1 VHDSEGQLQL
11 ESFLEESA
19 RRFPG
24 KTALIFERQLI
35 AYCDI
40 ETRCNR
46 LAHAMLERGLRPGD
60 RVAIWLENS
69 PEVVIALF
77 AALKAGAVFL
87 VLNSTTKAEKI
98 EYVLNNCRARAL
110 VTDRRRA
117 RSFQEHWSAVPH
129 LEIAWITGESEMM
142 DAQLTSKSLASLSQ
156 DFQNPALPA
165 SPPEKHAIDV
175 DLAALIYT
183 SGSAGVPKGV
193 MMTHLSMISA
203 ATSITTY
210 LESTSDDIVLNFLP
224 LSFDYGL
231 YQVLMAF
238 KVGATLLLERSFTF
252 PHPVLEAAA
261 RERITGLPIVPTV
274 AALLLQ
280 MDVGRYDLSS
290 LRYVT
295 STGAALPAEHI
306 RRLREMFPQARI
318 FSMYGLTECKRV
330 SYLPPDQIDTRP
342 TSVGRGMPNEEVYV
356 VDEDGKRTGPGVIG
370 ELVVRGSNVMKG
382 YWEDPVETAK
392 RLRPGKYPWE
402 QFLYTGDLFK
412 TDSEGYLY
420 FVGRKDD
427 IIKSRDEKVSPKE
440 VEDVLYRLDGV
451 GEAAVVGVPD
461 PILGQAVKAYI
472 TRRAGSNI
480 TESDVLRHCAQRLED
495 FMVPKTVEFRDYL
508 PRTATG
514 KVSKREISP

>member
-1 VHDSEGQLQL
+1 MQL

-19 RRFPG
+19 RRFPD
-24 KTALIFERQLI
+24 KTALIFDRQRI
-35 AYCDI
+35 KYSEI

-46 LAHAMLERGLRPGD
+46 LAHAMVERGLRPGD

-87 VLNSTTKAEKI
+87 VLNSTAKAEKI
-98 EYVLNNCRARAL
+98 EYVLNNSRARVL
-110 VTDRRRA
+110 VTDCRRA
-117 RSFQEHWSAVPH
+117 HSFQKHWSIVPH
-129 LEIAWITGESEMM
+129 LEMAWIAGASERI
-142 DAQLTSKSLASLSQ
+142 DAQPIGKSQASLSQ
-156 DFQNPALPA
+156 DFEDHALPS

-183 SGSAGVPKGV
+183 SGSAGVPRGV

-210 LESTSDDIVLNFLP
+210 LESTPDDIVLNFLP

-252 PHPVLEAAA
+252 PHLVLEAAV

-274 AALLLQ
+274 ISLLLQ
-280 MDVGRYDLSS
+280 MDISRYDLSS
-290 LRYVT
+290 LRRIT
-295 STGAALPAEHI
+295 STGSALPTSHI
-306 RRLREMFPQARI
+306 RRLREMFPQAQI

-356 VDEDGKRTGPGVIG
+356 VNEDGRRVGPGVIG
-370 ELVVRGSNVMKG
+370 ELVVRGSNIMKG

-392 RLRPGKYPWE
+392 RLRPGQYPWE
-402 QFLYTGDLFK
+402 QVLYTGDLFK

-427 IIKSRDEKVSPKE
+427 IVKSRDEKVSPRE
-440 VEDVLYRLDGV
+440 IEDVLYRLDGV
-451 GEAAVVGVPD
+451 AEAAVVGVPD
-461 PILGQAVKAYI
+461 PMLGQAVKAYI
-472 TRRAGSNI
+472 IRRAGSNI
-480 TESDVLRHCAQRLED
+480 TENDVLRHCAQRLED

-508 PRTATG
+508 PRTASG
-514 KVSKREISP
+514 KISKREISP

>member
-1 VHDSEGQLQL
+1 LQL

-19 RRFPG
+19 RRFPD
-24 KTALIFERQLI
+24 KTALIFDRQRI
-35 AYCDI
+35 KYSEI

-46 LAHAMLERGLRPGD
+46 LAHAMVERGLRPGD

-98 EYVLNNCRARAL
+98 EYLLNNSRARAL

-117 RSFQEHWSAVPH
+117 HSFQKHWSIVPH
-129 LEIAWITGESEMM
+129 LEMAWIAGASERI
-142 DAQLTSKSLASLSQ
+142 DAQPIGKSLASLSQ
-156 DFQNPALPA
+156 DFEDHALPS

-183 SGSAGVPKGV
+183 SGSAGVPRGV

-203 ATSITTY
+203 ANSITTY

-252 PHPVLEAAA
+252 PHLVLEAAV

-280 MDVGRYDLSS
+280 MDISQYDLSS

-295 STGAALPAEHI
+295 STGAALPTEHI
-306 RRLREMFPQARI
+306 RRLREMFPQAQI

-356 VDEDGKRTGPGVIG
+356 VDEDGRRAGPGVIG
-370 ELVVRGSNVMKG
+370 ELVVRGSNIMKG

-392 RLRPGKYPWE
+392 RLRPGQYPWE
-402 QFLYTGDLFK
+402 QVLYTGDLFK

-440 VEDVLYRLDGV
+440 IEDVLYRLDGV
-451 GEAAVVGVPD
+451 AEAAVVGVPD

-480 TESDVLRHCAQRLED
+480 TENDVLRHCAQRLED

-514 KVSKREISP
+514 KISKREISP

>member
-1 VHDSEGQLQL
+1 LQL

-24 KTALIFERQLI
+24 KTALVFDRQRI
-35 AYCDI
+35 KYCEI

-46 LAHAMLERGLRPGD
+46 LAHAMVERGLRPGD

-117 RSFQEHWSAVPH
+117 HSFQKHWSVIPH
-129 LEIAWITGESEMM
+129 LEMAWIAGASERI
-142 DAQLTSKSLASLSQ
+142 DAQPSGKSLASLSQ
-156 DFQNPALPA
+156 DFENHALPS

-183 SGSAGVPKGV
+183 SGSAGVPRGV
-193 MMTHLSMISA
+193 MMTHLSMISS

-238 KVGATLLLERSFTF
+238 KVGATLLLQRSFTF
-252 PHPVLEAAA
+252 PHLVLEAAV

-274 AALLLQ
+274 ASLLLQ
-280 MDVGRYDLSS
+280 TDISRYDLSS
-290 LRYVT
+290 LRYLT
-295 STGAALPAEHI
+295 STGSALPTAHI
-306 RRLREMFPQARI
+306 RKLREMFPQTQI

-342 TSVGRGMPNEEVYV
+342 TSVGQGMPNEEVYV
-356 VDEDGKRTGPGVIG
+356 VNEDGRRVGPGIIG

-392 RLRPGKYPWE
+392 RLRPGQYPWE
-402 QFLYTGDLFK
+402 QVLYTGDLFK

-427 IIKSRDEKVSPKE
+427 IIKSRDEKVSPRE

-451 GEAAVVGVPD
+451 AEAAVVGVPD

-480 TESDVLRHCAQRLED
+480 TENDVLRHCVQRLED

-508 PRTATG
+508 PRTASG
-514 KVSKREISP
+514 KISKREISP

>member
-1 VHDSEGQLQL
+1 LQL

-19 RRFPG
+19 RRFPD
-24 KTALIFERQLI
+24 KTALIFDRQRI
-35 AYCDI
+35 KYSEI

-46 LAHAMLERGLRPGD
+46 LAHAMVERGLRPGD

-98 EYVLNNCRARAL
+98 EYVLNNARVRAL

-117 RSFQEHWSAVPH
+117 HSFQKHWSIVPH
-129 LEIAWITGESEMM
+129 LEMAWIAGASERI
-142 DAQLTSKSLASLSQ
+142 DAQPIGKSLASLSQ
-156 DFQNPALPA
+156 DFEDHALPS

-210 LESTSDDIVLNFLP
+210 LESTSEDIVLNFLP

-252 PHPVLEAAA
+252 PHLVLEAAV

-274 AALLLQ
+274 ISLLLQ
-280 MDVGRYDLSS
+280 MDISRYDLSS
-290 LRYVT
+290 LRCIT
-295 STGAALPAEHI
+295 STGSALPTAHI
-306 RRLREMFPQARI
+306 RRLREMFPQAQI

-356 VDEDGKRTGPGVIG
+356 VNEDGRRAGPGVIG
-370 ELVVRGSNVMKG
+370 ELVVRGSNIMKG

-392 RLRPGKYPWE
+392 RLRPGQYPWE
-402 QFLYTGDLFK
+402 QVLYTGDLFK

-427 IIKSRDEKVSPKE
+427 IVKSRDEKVSPRE
-440 VEDVLYRLDGV
+440 IEDVLYRLDGV
-451 GEAAVVGVPD
+451 AEAAVVGVPD

-480 TESDVLRHCAQRLED
+480 TETDVLRHCAQRLED

-514 KVSKREISP
+514 KISKREISP

>member
-1 VHDSEGQLQL
+1 LEL

-24 KTALIFERQLI
+24 KTALIFDRQRI
-35 AYCDI
+35 EYSEI

-46 LAHAMLERGLRPGD
+46 LAHAMVERGLRPGD

-69 PEVVIALF
+69 PDVIIALF
-77 AALKAGAVFL
+77 AALKASAVFL

-117 RSFQEHWSAVPH
+117 HSFQKHWSVVPH
-129 LEIAWITGESEMM
+129 LEMAWIAGESERI
-142 DAQLTSKSLASLSQ
+142 DAQLTGKSFASLSQ
-156 DFQNPALPA
+156 DFENHALPS

-183 SGSAGVPKGV
+183 SGSAGVPRGV

-231 YQVLMAF
+231 YQILMAF

-252 PHPVLEAAA
+252 PHLVLEAAV
-261 RERITGLPIVPTV
+261 RERVTGLPIVPTV
-274 AALLLQ
+274 ASLLLQ
-280 MDVGRYDLSS
+280 MDIRRYDLSS
-290 LRYVT
+290 LRYLT
-295 STGAALPAEHI
+295 STGSALPTAHI
-306 RRLREMFPQARI
+306 RKLREMFPQAQI

-356 VDEDGKRTGPGVIG
+356 VNEDGRRVGPGVIG

-392 RLRPGKYPWE
+392 RLRPGQYPWE
-402 QFLYTGDLFK
+402 QVLYTGDLFK

-427 IIKSRDEKVSPKE
+427 IIKSRDEKVSPRE

-451 GEAAVVGVPD
+451 AEAAVVGVPD
-461 PILGQAVKAYI
+461 PILGQVVKAYI
-472 TRRAGSNI
+472 TRRAGSDI
-480 TESDVLRHCAQRLED
+480 TENDVLRHCARRLED

-508 PRTATG
+508 PRTASG
-514 KVSKREISP
+514 KISKREISS

>member
-1 VHDSEGQLQL
+1 MQL

-24 KTALIFERQLI
+24 KIALIFEGQRI
-35 AYCDI
+35 SYSEI

-46 LAHAMLERGLRPGD
+46 LAHAMVERGLQRGD

-69 PEVVIALF
+69 PELVIALF

-87 VLNSTTKAEKI
+87 VLNSTTKSEKV

-110 VTDRRRA
+110 ITDRHHARA
-117 RSFQEHWSAVPH
+117 FYAHWSAVPH
-129 LEIAWITGESEMM
+129 LEMAWIADELEMI
-142 DAQLTSKSLASLSQ
+142 DAQPIGKSLVSLHQ
-156 DFQNPALPA
+156 DFESHALPP
-165 SPPEKHAIDV
+165 SPPVKRAIDI

-183 SGSAGVPKGV
+183 SGSSGVPKGV

-210 LESTSDDIVLNFLP
+210 LESTCDDIILNLLP

-252 PHPVLEAAA
+252 PHPVLEAAV
-261 RERITGLPIVPTV
+261 RERITGLPIVPTI

-280 MDVGRYDLSS
+280 MDVRRYDLST

-306 RRLREMFPQARI
+306 RRLREMFPKARI
-318 FSMYGLTECKRV
+318 YSMYGLTECKRV
-330 SYLPPDQIDTRP
+330 SYLPPDQIDIRP

-356 VDEDGKRTGPGVIG
+356 VDEQGQRAGAGVIG
-370 ELVVRGSNVMKG
+370 ELVVRGSNVMRG
-382 YWEDPVETAK
+382 YWEDPAETAK
-392 RLRPGKYPWE
+392 RLRPGRHPWE
-402 QFLYTGDLFK
+402 QLLYTGDLFK

-427 IIKSRDEKVSPKE
+427 IIKSRGEKVSPKE
-440 VEDVLYRLDGV
+440 IEDVLYRLDGV
-451 GEAAVVGVPD
+451 AEVAVVGVAD
-461 PILGQAVKAYI
+461 PILGQAIKAYI
-472 TRRAGSNI
+472 TRLAGSCI
-480 TESDVLRHCAQRLED
+480 TEKDVMRHCAHRLED
-495 FMVPKTVEFRDYL
+495 FMMPKMVEFRDYL
-508 PRTATG
+508 PKTATG
-514 KVSKREISP
+514 KISRREI

>member
-1 VHDSEGQLQL
+1 LQL

-19 RRFPG
+19 RRFPD
-24 KTALIFERQLI
+24 KTALIFDRQRI
-35 AYCDI
+35 KYSEI

-46 LAHAMLERGLRPGD
+46 LAHAMVERGLRPGD

-87 VLNSTTKAEKI
+87 VLNSTAKAEKI
-98 EYVLNNCRARAL
+98 EYVLNNSRARVL
-110 VTDRRRA
+110 VTDCRRA
-117 RSFQEHWSAVPH
+117 HSFQKHWSIVPH
-129 LEIAWITGESEMM
+129 LEMAWIAGASERI
-142 DAQLTSKSLASLSQ
+142 DAQPIGKSQASLSQ
-156 DFQNPALPA
+156 DFEDHALPS

-183 SGSAGVPKGV
+183 SGSAGVPRGV

-210 LESTSDDIVLNFLP
+210 LESTPDDIVLNFLP

-252 PHPVLEAAA
+252 PHLVLEAAV

-274 AALLLQ
+274 ISLLLQ
-280 MDVGRYDLSS
+280 MDISRYDLSS
-290 LRYVT
+290 LRRIT
-295 STGAALPAEHI
+295 STGSALPTSHI
-306 RRLREMFPQARI
+306 RRLREMFPQAQI

-356 VDEDGKRTGPGVIG
+356 SNEAGRRVGPGVIG
-370 ELVVRGSNVMKG
+370 ELVVRGSNIMKG

-392 RLRPGKYPWE
+392 RLRPGQYPWE
-402 QFLYTGDLFK
+402 QVLYTGDLFK

-427 IIKSRDEKVSPKE
+427 IVKSRDEKVSPRE
-440 VEDVLYRLDGV
+440 IEDVLYRLDGV
-451 GEAAVVGVPD
+451 AEAAVVGVPD
-461 PILGQAVKAYI
+461 PMLGQAVKAYI
-472 TRRAGSNI
+472 IRRAGSNI
-480 TESDVLRHCAQRLED
+480 TENDVLRHCAQRLED

-508 PRTATG
+508 PRTASG
-514 KVSKREISP
+514 KISKREISP

>member
-1 VHDSEGQLQL
+1 MQL

-24 KTALIFERQLI
+24 KTALIFDRQRI
-35 AYCDI
+35 TYKEI

-46 LAHAMLERGLRPGD
+46 LAHALVERGLRRGD

-69 PEVVIALF
+69 PELVIALF
-77 AALKAGAVFL
+77 AVLKAGAVFL

-98 EYVLNNCRARAL
+98 EYVLNNCSARAL
-110 VTDRRRA
+110 VTDRHRA
-117 RSFQEHWSAVPH
+117 RAFHAHWSTVPH
-129 LEIAWITGESEMM
+129 LEMAWIAGELETI
-142 DAQLTSKSLASLSQ
+142 DAQRTGKWLASLGQ
-156 DFQNPALPA
+156 DSENQALSS
-165 SPPEKHAIDV
+165 SPPVKRAIDV

-210 LESTSDDIVLNFLP
+210 LESTSDDIILNFLP

-238 KVGATLLLERSFTF
+238 KTGATLLLERSFTF
-252 PHPVLEAAA
+252 PHTVLEAAV

-280 MDVGRYDLSS
+280 MDVRRYDLSS

-295 STGAALPAEHI
+295 STAAALPAAHI

-318 FSMYGLTECKRV
+318 YSMYGLTECKRV
-330 SYLPPDQIDTRP
+330 SYLPPDQIDIRP

-356 VDEDGKRTGPGVIG
+356 VDEEGRRAGPGVIG
-370 ELVVRGSNVMKG
+370 ELVVRGSNIMKG

-392 RLRPGKYPWE
+392 RLRPGPYPGE
-402 QFLYTGDLFK
+402 QVLYTGDLFK

-420 FVGRKDD
+420 FVGRRDD
-427 IIKSRDEKVSPKE
+427 IIKSRGEMVSPRE
-440 VEDVLYRLDGV
+440 IEDVLYRLDGV
-451 GEAAVVGVPD
+451 AEAAVVGVPD
-461 PILGQAVKAYI
+461 LILGQAIKAYI
-472 TRRAGSNI
+472 TPRAGSSI
-480 TESDVLRHCAQRLED
+480 TEKDVLRLCAQRLED
-495 FMVPKTVEFRDYL
+495 FMMPKMVEFRDSL
-508 PRTATG
+508 PKTTTG
-514 KVSKREISP
+514 KISKREISP

>member
-1 VHDSEGQLQL
+1 MQL

-24 KTALIFERQLI
+24 KTALVFDRQRI
-35 AYCDI
+35 KYCEI

-46 LAHAMLERGLRPGD
+46 LAHAMVERGLRPGD

-117 RSFQEHWSAVPH
+117 HSFQKHWSVIPH
-129 LEIAWITGESEMM
+129 LEMAWIAGASERI
-142 DAQLTSKSLASLSQ
+142 DAQPSGKSLASLSQ
-156 DFQNPALPA
+156 DFENHALPS

-183 SGSAGVPKGV
+183 SGSAGVPRGV
-193 MMTHLSMISA
+193 MMTHLSMISS

-252 PHPVLEAAA
+252 PHLVLEAAV

-274 AALLLQ
+274 ASMLVQ
-280 MDVGRYDLSS
+280 MDISRYDLSS
-290 LRYVT
+290 LRYLT
-295 STGAALPAEHI
+295 STGSALPTAHI
-306 RRLREMFPQARI
+306 RKLREMFPQAQI

-330 SYLPPDQIDTRP
+330 SYLPPDQIDNRP

-356 VDEDGKRTGPGVIG
+356 VNEDGRRVGPGIIG

-392 RLRPGKYPWE
+392 RLRPGQYPWE
-402 QFLYTGDLFK
+402 QVLYTGDLFK

-427 IIKSRDEKVSPKE
+427 IIKSRDEKVSPRE

-451 GEAAVVGVPD
+451 AEAAVVGVPD

-480 TESDVLRHCAQRLED
+480 TEHDVLRHCARRLED
-495 FMVPKTVEFRDYL
+495 FMVPKTVEFRDHL

-514 KVSKREISP
+514 KISKREISP

>member
-1 VHDSEGQLQL
+1 MQL

-24 KTALIFERQLI
+24 KTALIFDRQRI
-35 AYCDI
+35 EYSEI

-46 LAHAMLERGLRPGD
+46 LAHAMVERGLRPGD

-69 PEVVIALF
+69 PAVVIALF

-117 RSFQEHWSAVPH
+117 NSFQKHWPAVPH
-129 LEIAWITGESEMM
+129 LEMAWIAGDSERIDTQPPGMS
-142 DAQLTSKSLASLSQ
+142 LTSLSQ
-156 DFQNPALPA
+156 VFENHALPS
-165 SPPEKHAIDV
+165 SPPKKHAIDV
-175 DLAALIYT
+175 NLAALIYT
-183 SGSAGVPKGV
+183 SGSAGIPRGV

-238 KVGATLLLERSFTF
+238 KVGATLLIERSFTF
-252 PHPVLEAAA
+252 PHLVLEAAV

-280 MDVGRYDLSS
+280 MDISQYDLSS

-295 STGAALPAEHI
+295 STGAALPTEHI
-306 RRLREMFPQARI
+306 RRLREMFPQAQI
-318 FSMYGLTECKRV
+318 FSMYGLTECKRA
-330 SYLPPDQIDTRP
+330 SYLAPDQIDTRP

-356 VDEDGKRTGPGVIG
+356 VNEDGRRAGPGVIG
-370 ELVVRGSNVMKG
+370 ELVVRGSNIMKG

-392 RLRPGKYPWE
+392 RLRPGQYPWE
-402 QFLYTGDLFK
+402 QVLYTGDLFK

-440 VEDVLYRLDGV
+440 IEDVLYRLDGV
-451 GEAAVVGVPD
+451 AEAAVVGVSD

-480 TESDVLRHCAQRLED
+480 TENDVLRHCAQRLED
-495 FMVPKTVEFRDYL
+495 FMMPKTVEFRDYL

-514 KVSKREISP
+514 KISKREISP

>member
-1 VHDSEGQLQL
+1 LQL

-19 RRFPG
+19 RRFPD
-24 KTALIFERQLI
+24 KTALIFDRQRI
-35 AYCDI
+35 KYSEI
-40 ETRCNR
+40 ETLCNR
-46 LAHAMLERGLRPGD
+46 LAHAMVERGLRPGD

-98 EYVLNNCRARAL
+98 EYVLNNSRARAL
-110 VTDRRRA
+110 VTDRCRA
-117 RSFQEHWSAVPH
+117 HSFQKHWSIVPH
-129 LEIAWITGESEMM
+129 LEMAWIAGPSERI
-142 DAQLTSKSLASLSQ
+142 DAKPIGKSLASLSQ
-156 DFQNPALPA
+156 DFEDHALPS
-165 SPPEKHAIDV
+165 SPPKKHAIDV

-252 PHPVLEAAA
+252 PHLVLEAAV

-274 AALLLQ
+274 ISLLLQ
-280 MDVGRYDLSS
+280 MDISRYDLSS
-290 LRYVT
+290 LRCIT
-295 STGAALPAEHI
+295 STGSALPTAHI
-306 RRLREMFPQARI
+306 RRLRETFPRAQI

-356 VDEDGKRTGPGVIG
+356 VNEDGRRAGPGVIG
-370 ELVVRGSNVMKG
+370 ELVVRGSNIMKG

-392 RLRPGKYPWE
+392 RLRPGQYPWE
-402 QFLYTGDLFK
+402 QVLYTGDLFK

-427 IIKSRDEKVSPKE
+427 IVKSRDEKVSPRE
-440 VEDVLYRLDGV
+440 IEDVLYRLDGV
-451 GEAAVVGVPD
+451 AEAAVVGVPD
-461 PILGQAVKAYI
+461 PVLGQALKAYI

-480 TESDVLRHCAQRLED
+480 TENDVLRHCAQRLED

-514 KVSKREISP
+514 KISKREISP

>member
-1 VHDSEGQLQL
+1 M
-11 ESFLEESA
+11 
-19 RRFPG
+19 FPR
-24 KTALIFERQLI
+24 KTALIFDGQRIE
-35 AYCDI
+35 YSEM

-46 LAHAMLERGLRPGD
+46 LAHAMIARGVRRGD

-69 PEVVIALF
+69 PEVIIALF
-77 AALKAGAVFL
+77 AALKAGAIFV

-98 EYVLNNCRARAL
+98 EYALNNCRARAL

-117 RSFQEHWSAVPH
+117 DSFQKHWSVVPH
-129 LEIAWITGESEMM
+129 LEMAWIVGQSERI
-142 DAQLTSKSLASLSQ
+142 DVQPIDKSLASLSR
-156 DFQNPALPA
+156 DLENHALPS
-165 SPPEKHAIDV
+165 SPPKKHAIDI

-183 SGSAGVPKGV
+183 SGSSGVPRGV

-203 ATSITTY
+203 ANSITTY

-252 PHPVLEAAA
+252 PHLVLAAA
-261 RERITGLPIVPTV
+261 GRERITGLPIVPTV

-280 MDVGRYDLSS
+280 MDVSQYDLSS

-295 STGAALPAEHI
+295 STASALPTEHI
-306 RRLREMFPQARI
+306 RKLREMFPRAQI

-330 SYLPPDQIDTRP
+330 SYLPPDQIATRP

-356 VDEDGKRTGPGVIG
+356 VNQEGRRVGPGVVG
-370 ELVVRGSNVMKG
+370 ELVVRGSNMMKG
-382 YWEDPVETAK
+382 YWEDPVGTAK
-392 RLRPGKYPWE
+392 RLRPGEYPWE
-402 QFLYTGDLFK
+402 QVLYTGDLFK
-412 TDSEGYLY
+412 TDSDGYLY

-427 IIKSRDEKVSPKE
+427 IIKSRDEKVSPRE
-440 VEDVLYRLDGV
+440 IEDVLYKLDGV
-451 GEAAVVGVPD
+451 AEAAVVGVPD

-472 TRRAGSNI
+472 KRRAGSNI
-480 TESDVLRHCAQRLED
+480 SENDVLHHCAQRLEA
-495 FMVPKTVEFRDYL
+495 FMVPKTVEFRDDL
-508 PRTATG
+508 PRTLNG
-514 KVSKREISP
+514 KISKREISP

>member
-1 VHDSEGQLQL
+1 LEL

-24 KTALIFERQLI
+24 KTALIFDRQRI
-35 AYCDI
+35 KYSEI

-46 LAHAMLERGLRPGD
+46 LAHAMGERGLRPGD

-87 VLNSTTKAEKI
+87 VLNSTTKAEKV

-117 RSFQEHWSAVPH
+117 HSFQKHWTVVPH
-129 LEIAWITGESEMM
+129 LEMAWIAGASERI
-142 DAQLTSKSLASLSQ
+142 DAQPTGKSLASLSQ
-156 DFQNPALPA
+156 DIENHALPS

-183 SGSAGVPKGV
+183 SGSAGVPRGV

-252 PHPVLEAAA
+252 PHLVLEAAV

-274 AALLLQ
+274 ASMLVQ
-280 MDVGRYDLSS
+280 MDISRYDLSS

-295 STGAALPAEHI
+295 STGSALPTAHI
-306 RRLREMFPQARI
+306 RKLREMFPQAQI

-330 SYLPPDQIDTRP
+330 SYLPPDQIDNRP

-356 VDEDGKRTGPGVIG
+356 VNEDGRRVGPGIIG

-392 RLRPGKYPWE
+392 RLRPGQYPWE
-402 QFLYTGDLFK
+402 QVLYTGDLFK

-427 IIKSRDEKVSPKE
+427 IIKSRDEKVSPRE

-451 GEAAVVGVPD
+451 AEVAVVGVPD

-480 TESDVLRHCAQRLED
+480 TEHDVLRHCARRLED
-495 FMVPKTVEFRDYL
+495 FMVPKTVEFRDHL
-508 PRTATG
+508 PRTASG
-514 KVSKREISP
+514 KISKREISP